1 VQSSYPA
8 NPAKYEIECR
18 EKGYELGF
26 DYCAFGMR
34 LPLPFS
40 NPKIVML
47 INYPQAWQQRYAEP
61 NYLAVDPA
69 VTSAKSSLK
78 PMVWSDELFASF
90 RPLWRMHARMILM
103 SAGPNLHTT

>member
-8 NPAKYEIECR
+8 SPAKYEIECR

-47 INYPQAWQQRYAEP
+47 IAIRRHG
-61 NYLAVDPA
+61 
-69 VTSAKSSLK
+69 SS
-78 PMVWSDELFASF
+78 V
-90 RPLWRMHARMILM
+90 M
-103 SAGPNLHTT
+103 SNQII